1 MTTPILSVT
10 LLLFSLTGIAPAQNT
25 PLRTAITYYR
35 GLEVHVTPEKQAFVQ
50 NAAIRLRVEFRNEGS
65 TSIRVGRQVGSST
78 EAPFRLSARIED
90 SQGRLIHDPLQDR
103 PELPCVDLRES
114 DIQHPTLWIELA
126 PGSTYSTTL
135 DLAAKALKNARPGL
149 YKIQGHYRSYGV
161 LSGGHCMNFPRNAV
175 PKNSSDGSTG
185 TEWKGEV
192 DTNTVWIRILSPSEV
207 PQ

>member
-1 MTTPILSVT
+1 MTTSILTVT
-10 LLLFSLTGIAPAQNT
+10 LLLFFLTGIAPAQNT
-25 PLRTAITYYR
+25 PFRTAITFR
-35 GLEVHVTPEKQAFVQ
+35 PGLEVHVAPEKQAYVQ
-50 NAAIRLRVEFRNEGS
+50 NAAIHLRVEFRNEGA

-114 DIQHPTLWIELA
+114 DVQHPTLWVELA

-135 DLAAKALKNARPGL
+135 DLAANTLKNAHPGL

-161 LSGGHCMNFPRNAV
+161 LTGGHCMNFPGNAA
-175 PKNSSDGSTG
+175 PKNSIDGSTG

-192 DTNTVWIRILSPSEV
+192 DTNTVWIKVLSPSEV